1 LSAPLSVN
9 GQLSLLADDGTE
21 LKILA
26 DGASIFVAVPSL
38 GALRRL
44 LRQPGWGS
52 RRARGKGL
60 ERVAAAMSARGLVP
74 KLSVNDLVVAELTQS
89 IRPGLVA
96 RWLNL
101 GPVKLHWPAI
111 LRVVLR
117 AR

>member
-1 LSAPLSVN
+1 
-9 GQLSLLADDGTE
+9 
-21 LKILA
+21 
-26 DGASIFVAVPSL
+26 
-38 GALRRL
+38 
-44 LRQPGWGS
+44 
-52 RRARGKGL
+52 
-60 ERVAAAMSARGLVP
+60 MSARGLVP

-117 AR
+117 VR